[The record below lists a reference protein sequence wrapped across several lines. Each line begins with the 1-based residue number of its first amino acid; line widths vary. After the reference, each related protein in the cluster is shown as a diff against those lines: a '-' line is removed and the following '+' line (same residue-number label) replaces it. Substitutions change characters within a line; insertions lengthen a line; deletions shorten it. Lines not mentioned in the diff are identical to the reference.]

1 MKFGDRALMRQM
13 NSRMNVVRKDEK
25 ETKLTDFMQ
34 RFLTARR
41 AESALDPSSGF
52 DSATCFIVARS
63 ADSPVA
69 KVLQS
74 LLPEF
79 SAQDIAVKALYALP
93 GDGAFLTETP
103 SPWAPPRIECRRAG
117 DMRLLEAHEILIL
130 GPRTAWVGDCMRR
143 EPEKG
148 DAYEFYADDCLEMA
162 AAALRSFHRLWA
174 IAKPLRPRVVS
185 VNANPMPL
193 SQLAATKSPVF
204 DIVMPVSFSRH

>member
-1 MKFGDRALMRQM
+1 MRPT

-25 ETKLTDFMQ
+25 ETKLTEFIE
-34 RFLTARR
+34 RFLAGRR
-41 AESALDPSSGF
+41 AEQALDASSVTA
-52 DSATCFIVARS
+52 SATCFVVARS

-69 KVLQS
+69 KVLQN

-79 SAQDIAVKALYALP
+79 SAQDIAIKALYALP
-93 GDGAFLTETP
+93 GEGSPFAGSP

-143 EPEKG
+143 EPDKG
-148 DAYEFYADDCLEMA
+148 DAYEFYADDCMEMA

-174 IAKPLRPRVVS
+174 IAKPVRPRVVS
-185 VNANPMPL
+185 VNLNPVPL
-193 SQLAATKSPVF
+193 PQLAAAKSPVI
-204 DIVMPVSFSRH
+204 DLVMPVSFSRH